1 MICENGICTDMTP
14 SGIIVKDIT
23 STFVVRP
30 VNLGEERFPK
40 RKPLQEYVD
49 DKLNKNSLYRAR
61 LELACDYTG
70 GRITTYVES
79 LVRNYLNMI
88 EDCTDGYTPG
98 VKLRLDR
105 GIHKVT
111 FFNRGNITEMATSD
125 FYIFN
130 WKGKRLSISEV
141 QKVIKPNWMELIK
154 IKINEWIEQRQC
166 DTYDLV

>member
-49 DKLNKNSLYRAR
+49 DILNKNSLYRAR

-70 GRITTYVES
+70 G
-79 LVRNYLNMI
+79 
-88 EDCTDGYTPG
+88 
-98 VKLRLDR
+98 
-105 GIHKVT
+105 
-111 FFNRGNITEMATSD
+111 
-125 FYIFN
+125 
-130 WKGKRLSISEV
+130 
-141 QKVIKPNWMELIK
+141 
-154 IKINEWIEQRQC
+154 
-166 DTYDLV
+166 